1 MLESTFSALWTLL
14 TNITTTRR
22 ILNEKK
28 KKLMN
33 FDKRELQY
41 QSLPAYHLLITN
53 FYAETFKDCSKNL
66 NKI

>member
-1 MLESTFSALWTLL
+1 MK
-14 TNITTTRR
+14 
-22 ILNEKK
+22 KK

>member
-28 KKLMN
+28 KKTDE
-33 FDKRELQY
+33 F
-41 QSLPAYHLLITN
+41 
-53 FYAETFKDCSKNL
+53 
-66 NKI
+66 